1 VAQTI
6 MIDILI
12 TSKDAARLSQVVHVL
27 GECGDYRTTRAADSP
42 SLLLERGDS
51 LDAFDVLIVDA
62 LSSHDAELPVVA
74 QLCQKH
80 KHLSCILVTPDASPD
95 TLIAAMRAGF
105 RDVLN
110 WPLERRALGDALVRL
125 EAQRLKTN
133 THTTEIVS
141 FMSCKGGVG
150 TSFIAA
156 NVADAIANVKKKR
169 VLMIDL
175 NQLFGDAAFLVT
187 SETPPSTLPQLCSQI
202 DRMDHAFFDA
212 SVLHV
217 SDTFHILAGAGDPVK
232 AAELKEDRLEWI
244 LGVASPRYDFVIFD
258 LGQTI
263 NPISMLALDR
273 SDQIHIVLQAS
284 MPNVRA
290 GRRLQEILGSLGYAP
305 ERMRLLLN
313 RYSRHEERARAA
325 LEQVLGTRPFQVI
338 PDDAAAVAD
347 AINQGLPI
355 LRTTPKSGVSR
366 SLQTLAGNIA
376 GRAAKAGTERARS
389 ASLLARMFGRAKPP
403 KLEMP
408 LDQQGKHHVAS

>member
-42 SLLLERGDS
+42 SLLVERGDS

-62 LSSHDAELPVVA
+62 VSTQDAELPVVA

-80 KHLSCILVTPDASPD
+80 KHLSCILLTPDASPE

-110 WPLERRALGDALVRL
+110 WPLERRALADALVRL
-125 EAQRLKTN
+125 EAQRLKTH

-156 NVADAIANVKKKR
+156 NVADMIAGARQKR

-175 NQLFGDAAFLVT
+175 NQLFADAAFLVT
-187 SETPPSTLPQLCSQI
+187 GETPPSTLPQLCSQI
-202 DRMDHAFFDA
+202 DRMDVAFFDA

-232 AAELKEDRLEWI
+232 AAEIKEDRLEWI
-244 LGVASPRYDFVIFD
+244 LGVAAPRYDFVIFD

-273 SDQIHIVLQAS
+273 SDQIHIVLQAT
-284 MPNVRA
+284 MPHVRA
-290 GRRLQEILGSLGYAP
+290 GRRLQEILGSLGYAA
-305 ERMRLLLN
+305 ERTRLLLN

-325 LEQVLGTRPFQVI
+325 MEQVLGMRPYQVI
-338 PDDAAAVAD
+338 PDDVAAVSE
-347 AINQGLPI
+347 AINQGVPVSKTG
-355 LRTTPKSGVSR
+355 RKSGVSR
-366 SLQTLAGNIA
+366 SLQTLADNIA
-376 GRAAKAGTERARS
+376 GGASNSGAERPKS
-389 ASLLARMFGRAKPP
+389 ESLFARMLGRHPAPN
-403 KLEMP
+403 LEM
-408 LDQQGKHHVAS
+408 Q

>member
-42 SLLLERGDS
+42 SLLVERGDS

-62 LSSHDAELPVVA
+62 ASTQDAELPVVA

-80 KHLSCILVTPDASPD
+80 KHLSCILLTPDASPE

-110 WPLERRALGDALVRL
+110 WPLERRALADALVRL
-125 EAQRLKTN
+125 EAQRLKTH

-156 NVADAIANVKKKR
+156 NVADMIAGARQKR

-175 NQLFGDAAFLVT
+175 NQLFADAAFLVT
-187 SETPPSTLPQLCSQI
+187 GETPPSTLPQLCSQI
-202 DRMDHAFFDA
+202 DRMDVAFFDA

-232 AAELKEDRLEWI
+232 AAEIKEDRLEWI
-244 LGVASPRYDFVIFD
+244 LGVAAPRYDFVIFD

-273 SDQIHIVLQAS
+273 SDQIHIVLQAT
-284 MPNVRA
+284 MPHVRA
-290 GRRLQEILGSLGYAP
+290 GRRLQEILGSLGYAA
-305 ERMRLLLN
+305 ERTRLLLN

-325 LEQVLGTRPFQVI
+325 MEQVLGKRPYQVI
-338 PDDAAAVAD
+338 PDDVAAVSE
-347 AINQGLPI
+347 AINQGVPVSKTG
-355 LRTTPKSGVSR
+355 RKSGVSR
-366 SLQTLAGNIA
+366 SLQTLADNIA
-376 GRAAKAGTERARS
+376 GGASNSGAERPKS
-389 ASLLARMFGRAKPP
+389 ESLFARMLGRHPAPN
-403 KLEMP
+403 LEM
-408 LDQQGKHHVAS
+408 Q

>member
-1 VAQTI
+1 

-12 TSKDAARLSQVVHVL
+12 TSKDAAHLSQVVHVL

-42 SLLLERGDS
+42 SLLVERGDS

-62 LSSHDAELPVVA
+62 ASTQDAELPVVA

-80 KHLSCILVTPDASPD
+80 KHLSCILLTPDASPE

-110 WPLERRALGDALVRL
+110 WPLERRALADALVRL
-125 EAQRLKTN
+125 EAQRLKTH

-156 NVADAIANVKKKR
+156 NVADMIAGARQKR

-175 NQLFGDAAFLVT
+175 NQLFADAAFLVT
-187 SETPPSTLPQLCSQI
+187 GETPPSTLPQLCSQI
-202 DRMDHAFFDA
+202 DRMDVAFFDA

-232 AAELKEDRLEWI
+232 AAEIKEDRLEWI
-244 LGVASPRYDFVIFD
+244 LGVAAPRYDFVIFD

-273 SDQIHIVLQAS
+273 SDQIHIVLQAT
-284 MPNVRA
+284 MPHVRA
-290 GRRLQEILGSLGYAP
+290 GRRLQEILGSLGYAA
-305 ERMRLLLN
+305 ERTRLLLN

-325 LEQVLGTRPFQVI
+325 MEQVLGMRPYQVI
-338 PDDAAAVAD
+338 PDDVAAVSE
-347 AINQGLPI
+347 AINQGVPVSKTG
-355 LRTTPKSGVSR
+355 RKSGVSR
-366 SLQTLAGNIA
+366 SLQTLADNIA
-376 GRAAKAGTERARS
+376 GGASNSGAERPKS
-389 ASLLARMFGRAKPP
+389 ESLFARMLGRHPAPN
-403 KLEMP
+403 LEM
-408 LDQQGKHHVAS
+408 Q